1 MMISTQ
7 LSKNRTKPLLLLHK
21 FYGSHSKDKKSSIQI
36 IKINLAEELKGDS
49 IIKIKPIF
57 FNFDDSKITSIA
69 KKQLKPVFDYLKKYT
84 KIKFKIKAHTDSIG
98 NEDYN
103 LKLSE
108 RRAASIYTYLR
119 YQEIKTNRILS
130 RKRYGEEFIKNECN
144 GTVTCSEQKHKK
156 NRRIDFV
163 IEEDTTE

>member
-21 FYGSHSKDKKSSIQI
+21 FYGSNSKDKKSSIQI

-84 KIKFKIKAHTDSIG
+84 KIKFKIKAHTDSRD

-108 RRAASIYTYLR
+108 RRAASI
-119 YQEIKTNRILS
+119 
-130 RKRYGEEFIKNECN
+130 
-144 GTVTCSEQKHKK
+144 
-156 NRRIDFV
+156 
-163 IEEDTTE
+163 